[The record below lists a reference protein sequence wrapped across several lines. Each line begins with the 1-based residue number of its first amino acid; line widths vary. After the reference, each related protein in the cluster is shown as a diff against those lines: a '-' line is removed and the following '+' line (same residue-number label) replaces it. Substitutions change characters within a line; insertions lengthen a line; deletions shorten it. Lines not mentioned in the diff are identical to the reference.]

1 MFDSC
6 AFSFIKSGM
15 MHTGNPRER
24 AATAFEISEGA
35 ATKVFILPNYSAAV
49 AAANHN

>member
-24 AATAFEISEGA
+24 AAVAFEISEGA
-35 ATKVFILPNYSAAV
+35 ATKGFKYLRLLGGYLPN
-49 AAANHN
+49 